1 MERPTHSMTGVG
13 FAAGPSE
20 LGEVRIEVRSVNG
33 KGLSI
38 KLRLPAVAS
47 GYEAAIE
54 DLLRAKLVRGSV
66 MVVLERTQTP
76 NLLPD
81 RETLRTLAD
90 GLRSMAAEFG
100 LPAPGLGEVVQLALA
115 AGRSETMTARPL
127 PPLLRALLERA
138 ATELMAHRLA
148 DGRGTT
154 TAILAHLDDFDSHR
168 AIAAARAPQ
177 WADEYRDKLLA
188 RTQEFVARYLPAAP
202 PAFDVVREVAAFSDR
217 VNVDE
222 ELQRLAAH
230 VGELRAVLR
239 RGGEAGRRLEFLLQE
254 LLRETNTLG
263 SKSPDPVVAHAVV
276 AMKSCID
283 RIKEQAANLE

>member
-20 LGEVRIEVRSVNG
+20 IGEVRVEVRSVNG
-33 KGLSI
+33 KGLST
-38 KLRLPAVAS
+38 KLRVPAVAS
-47 GYEAAIE
+47 CYEAALE
-54 DLLRAKLVRGSV
+54 ELVRSSVARGSV
-66 MVVLERTQTP
+66 QVVLERTQAANP
-76 NLLPD
+76 LPD
-81 RETLRTLAD
+81 REALRALAENLRT
-90 GLRSMAAEFG
+90 MAAEFG
-100 LPAPGLGEVVQLALA
+100 LPAPGLGEVVQLALTT
-115 AGRSETMTARPL
+115 GRAEAMTARPL
-127 PPLLRALLERA
+127 PPRLRALCEQA
-138 ATELMAHRLA
+138 IAELLRHRLA

-154 TAILAHLDDFDSHR
+154 AAILAQLDELAAQR
-168 AIAAARAPQ
+168 AVAAQRAPQ
-177 WADEYRDKLLA
+177 WADDYRGKLLA
-188 RTQEFVARYLPAAP
+188 RTQEFVARHLPQAP
-202 PAFDVVREVAAFSDR
+202 SAFDVVREVAAFTDR

-230 VGELRAVLR
+230 LAEVRAVLQ
-239 RGGEAGRRLEFLLQE
+239 RGGEVGRRLEFLLQE

>member
-20 LGEVRIEVRSVNG
+20 IGELRVEIRSVNG

-38 KLRLPAVAS
+38 KLRVPTIAS

-54 DLLRAKLVRGSV
+54 ELVRGHVTRGSV
-66 MVVLERTQTP
+66 MVVIERAQAP
-76 NLLPD
+76 NPLPD
-81 RETLRTLAD
+81 RDSLRAIAD
-90 GLRSMAAEFG
+90 SLRAMAAEFG
-100 LPAPGLGEVVQLALA
+100 LPLPGLGEVVQLAMA
-115 AGRSETMTARPL
+115 AGRPDAMTARAL
-127 PPLLRALLERA
+127 PPQLRAMLERA
-138 ATELMAHRLA
+138 LVELLAHRRS

-154 TAILAHLDDFDSHR
+154 TAILAQLDEFDSQR
-168 AIAAARAPQ
+168 GVAAMRAPK

-188 RTQEFVARYLPAAP
+188 RTLEFVARHLPVAP
-202 PAFDVVREVAAFSDR
+202 PAFDVVREVAAFTDR
-217 VNVDE
+217 VNVEE

-230 VGELRAVLR
+230 AAEVRAVLQ
-239 RGGEAGRRLEFLLQE
+239 RGGELGRRLEFLLQE

>member
-20 LGEVRIEVRSVNG
+20 VGEVRIEVRSVNG
-33 KGLSI
+33 KGLST
-38 KLRLPAVAS
+38 KLRVPAAAS

-54 DLLRAKLVRGSV
+54 ELVRANLTRGSV
-66 MVVLERTQTP
+66 MVVVERTQAP
-76 NLLPD
+76 NPLPD
-81 RETLRTLAD
+81 RDAMRALAESLR
-90 GLRSMAAEFG
+90 GMAAEFG
-100 LPAPGLGEVVQLALA
+100 LPVPGLGEVVQLALA
-115 AGRSETMTARPL
+115 VGRPDAMTARPL
-127 PPLLRALLERA
+127 PPQLRTLFERA
-138 ATELMAHRLA
+138 FIELLTHRRS

-154 TAILAHLDDFDSHR
+154 SAILAQLDEFDTQRNVAMS
-168 AIAAARAPQ
+168 RAPK
-177 WADEYRDKLLA
+177 WAEEYRDKLLA
-188 RTQEFVARYLPAAP
+188 RTQEFVARHLPQAP
-202 PAFDVVREVAAFSDR
+202 SAFDVVREVAAFTDR

-230 VGELRAVLR
+230 TVEVRAVLQ
-239 RGGEAGRRLEFLLQE
+239 RGGEVGRRLEFLLQE

-263 SKSPDPVVAHAVV
+263 SKSPDAVVSHAVV